1 MGDSPLLQISLILP
15 IQSLLNEILFHHNV
29 VWGEGLL
36 RENRFSSVH
45 RAGPGQT
52 NLLFTRRLPF
62 DPQKIILDRWNGPL
76 DVAPPRKVH
85 GENPREGEEDAS
97 FLADTTLKF

>member
-1 MGDSPLLQISLILP
+1 MKSSFIITPSEARACYEKTDSQVSTEQAPDRLT
-15 IQSLLNEILFHHNV
+15 
-29 VWGEGLL
+29 
-36 RENRFSSVH
+36 FSS
-45 RAGPGQT
+45 
-52 NLLFTRRLPF
+52 FTRRLPF

-85 GENPREGEEDAS
+85 GENPREGEKDAS